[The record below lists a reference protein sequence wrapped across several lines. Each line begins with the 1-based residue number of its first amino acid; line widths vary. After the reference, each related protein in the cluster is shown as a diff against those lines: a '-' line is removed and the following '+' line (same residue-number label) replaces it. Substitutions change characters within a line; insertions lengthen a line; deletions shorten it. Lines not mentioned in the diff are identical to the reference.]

1 MPADLTGQARKKT
14 TKKHKYN
21 KIYYSSITLDD
32 DVNFLTTGVHNFK
45 FRTFRMKQNL
55 TDEDQQQ
62 LELFDDLKQSVLSQP
77 IPGSEIQGQG
87 RKARRRH
94 FN

>member
-45 FRTFRMKQNL
+45 FRTFRMK
-55 TDEDQQQ
+55 
-62 LELFDDLKQSVLSQP
+62 
-77 IPGSEIQGQG
+77 
-87 RKARRRH
+87 
-94 FN
+94 